1 MWGPVTQRGAS
12 LALGFGMQRF
22 QRKEDESALVLG
34 IVNIDDLLQTAFKND
49 KLAVCKDCSVC

>member
-1 MWGPVTQRGAS
+1 MTQRGAS